1 MSVAVNVYMQNQPTP
16 WIPEENPSLNGPDYV
31 ALVIEWDDVADDD
44 EITQRIDRKPTAL
57 LQVAGATLGAVG
69 AIALAAWGIH
79 RLRAA

>member
-1 MSVAVNVYMQNQPTP
+1 MHKQSTP

-31 ALVIEWDDVADDD
+31 ALVIEWQDVADDD
-44 EITQRIDRKPTAL
+44 DDTQVTQRIHRAPTAL
-57 LQVAGATLGAVG
+57 MQVAGVTLGAVG

>member
-1 MSVAVNVYMQNQPTP
+1 MQNQSTP

-31 ALVIEWDDVADDD
+31 ALVIEWNEVAEDDD
-44 EITQRIDRKPTAL
+44 TQITQRLHRAPVAL

>member
-1 MSVAVNVYMQNQPTP
+1 MQKQSTP

-31 ALVIEWDDVADDD
+31 ALVIEWEDVGQDDD
-44 EITQRIDRKPTAL
+44 DTQITQRFHRAPTAL

-69 AIALAAWGIH
+69 AIALAAYGIH